1 MSIES
6 KIKYYPALSVADNAK
21 INGVSEDAIRYYI
34 RTRGVDRRY
43 AEKMKVL
50 KSMQDYLDEHPNATK
65 AEVARQSGR
74 GINTVVRYW
83 DILQGRTRLE
93 PNARKTETHEQ
104 TITALNKRQIAYL
117 DKLPVEFIREYL
129 KARSVEEKKARK
141 KREQEEQKTIAIQ
154 EIKSRI
160 DTLVENEHENTLLLE
175 QYSLYLPKITKED
188 LYRRE
193 KTKYDITKYRCI
205 AFRKKGDMWK
215 NWNVDLGNMNGGFP
229 FSINGITFPT
239 SEHAYIFGIFSHNT
253 KEHLAIQKQLLENP
267 NGYIIKKAIRY
278 KNIDLW
284 RADWN
289 EFNVEWMLFVVWQKA
304 VQNKEFQSILKA
316 LPQHA
321 HIIEDVSFKAKDDNS
336 ADFWG
341 ARNPSKT
348 EFGSLVAK
356 YVKHLDKDD
365 SKIKQNLL
373 WDYCNVGV
381 YEGFNVMGKILTY
394 VKQCLHDGIE
404 PNINYE
410 LLSSKNI
417 FILGKP
423 VSFDNT
429 ATKQQSSIVVPLTA
443 EDISPAEQSKRAAA
457 VLLNKATNKA
467 QGKNVILDGV
477 ELKYE
482 EYAYPIDDVILY
494 SSKVEPE
501 NRMLGHHYECLI
513 TFRGVEFYGVEQ
525 MHSALKFNERP
536 YILND
541 IMTAES
547 GVQAKDRSH
556 KYAKMYLYDS
566 DYNLKDARI
575 TALCFLFK
583 YLSVKEYR
591 DRLRELRGK
600 TLFENKGSY
609 EGGNRMNADK
619 TMLIGNNGDG
629 RSMMAVRDM
638 MLRYEDAAIA
648 EVEQMKGRSLTDAER
663 EEVLNGVLATVRAKF
678 ENDPQVKA
686 DSDNVIEYIKTHT
699 DIIPLRRYWPGEDAK
714 AIIFEF
720 DNCVFDTSADDEV
733 RKAKGAKI
741 TNWNKFY
748 KEYIP
753 QYKLHDGWRKVFE
766 WADANGVLI
775 GVLGKAKTDLVRR
788 TFEAN
793 EIRCDAI
800 EYASNASRQHGYDI
814 IDGLKIRP
822 EQVLCYIS
830 GSKQG
835 VQQAKESGFRFIGAT
850 WNAKDI
856 DALANETTINNPAD
870 IIDILNSTPTEQKI
884 EKPLSIAKQ
893 SIKDN
898 LKCTDRH
905 VYFFQDTPLSNW
917 WKSTPAIPYDGHH
930 FNSSEALFMYLKAKG
945 MGDDEIAMQIVEVDN
960 NASLADNKRFAKVK
974 ALGRK
979 CKFDEAIYLE
989 KREEWMFTTISAK
1002 YEVDE
1007 EFRSVLMSD
1016 KYKGLTF
1023 VEASPFDA
1031 VWGIKT
1037 TATKKVLSEGES
1049 AWNGL
1054 NLLGKLL
1061 TKLRDEKLK

>member
-1 MSIES
+1 MLSRVKIQYNPSLSIAE
-6 KIKYYPALSVADNAK
+6 NAER
-21 INGVSEDAIRYYI
+21 NGVNEDAIRYYI

-83 DILQGRTRLE
+83 DILRGRARLE
-93 PNARKTETHEQ
+93 PNARKTETHEH

-175 QYSLYLPKITKED
+175 QHSLYLPKITKED

-547 GVQAKDRSH
+547 GVQAKSRSH

-629 RSMMAVRDM
+629 RAMMAVRDM

-835 VQQAKESGFRFIGAT
+835 VQQAKESGLRFIGAT

-870 IIDILNSTPTEQKI
+870 IIDILNSSPTEQKI
-884 EKPLSIAKQ
+884 EKTL
-893 SIKDN
+893 
-898 LKCTDRH
+898 LK
-905 VYFFQDTPLSNW
+905 
-917 WKSTPAIPYDGHH
+917 
-930 FNSSEALFMYLKAKG
+930 
-945 MGDDEIAMQIVEVDN
+945 
-960 NASLADNKRFAKVK
+960 
-974 ALGRK
+974 
-979 CKFDEAIYLE
+979 
-989 KREEWMFTTISAK
+989 
-1002 YEVDE
+1002 
-1007 EFRSVLMSD
+1007 
-1016 KYKGLTF
+1016 
-1023 VEASPFDA
+1023 
-1031 VWGIKT
+1031 
-1037 TATKKVLSEGES
+1037 
-1049 AWNGL
+1049 
-1054 NLLGKLL
+1054 
-1061 TKLRDEKLK
+1061 

>member
-1 MSIES
+1 MSKECN
-6 KIKYYPALSVADNAK
+6 IKYSPSLSIGDNAK

-50 KSMQDYLDEHPNATK
+50 KSMQDYLNEHPNATK

-83 DILQGRTRLE
+83 DILQGRKRLK
-93 PNARKTETHEQ
+93 PSSRKSNTQ
-104 TITALNKRQIAYL
+104 SQKVSALNKRQIEYL

-129 KARSVEEKKARK
+129 LQREAQGNTQETPIA
-141 KREQEEQKTIAIQ
+141 KR
-154 EIKSRI
+154 
-160 DTLVENEHENTLLLE
+160 D
-175 QYSLYLPKITKED
+175 
-188 LYRRE
+188 
-193 KTKYDITKYRCI
+193 
-205 AFRKKGDMWK
+205 
-215 NWNVDLGNMNGGFP
+215 
-229 FSINGITFPT
+229 
-239 SEHAYIFGIFSHNT
+239 
-253 KEHLAIQKQLLENP
+253 
-267 NGYIIKKAIRY
+267 
-278 KNIDLW
+278 
-284 RADWN
+284 
-289 EFNVEWMLFVVWQKA
+289 VVK
-304 VQNKEFQSILKA
+304 
-316 LPQHA
+316 PQ
-321 HIIEDVSFKAKDDNS
+321 
-336 ADFWG
+336 
-341 ARNPSKT
+341 
-348 EFGSLVAK
+348 
-356 YVKHLDKDD
+356 
-365 SKIKQNLL
+365 
-373 WDYCNVGV
+373 
-381 YEGFNVMGKILTY
+381 
-394 VKQCLHDGIE
+394 
-404 PNINYE
+404 
-410 LLSSKNI
+410 
-417 FILGKP
+417 P
-423 VSFDNT
+423 VS
-429 ATKQQSSIVVPLTA
+429 IEVPLTA
-443 EDISPAEQSKRAAA
+443 EDISSEEQAKRAASM
-457 VLLNKATNKA
+457 LLNRAKHKA

-482 EYAYPIDDVILY
+482 EHTYPIDDVILY
-494 SSKVEPE
+494 DSKVEPE

-541 IMTAES
+541 IMTAKN

-600 TLFENKGSY
+600 TLFENKRSY
-609 EGGNRMNADK
+609 EGGNRMNDDK

-638 MLRYEDAAIA
+638 MLRYEDEAITQA
-648 EVEQMKGRSLTDAER
+648 EQHKGRSLTDNER
-663 EEVLNGVLATVRAKF
+663 EEVINGVLVAVRAKF

-686 DSDNVIEYIKTHT
+686 DSDNVIEYIKTHI
-699 DIIPLRRYWPGEDAK
+699 DIIPLKRYWPGENAK

-766 WADANGVLI
+766 WADANSILI

-793 EIRCDAI
+793 NIRCNAI
-800 EYASNASRQHGYDI
+800 EYASNASQQHGYNI
-814 IDGLKIRP
+814 IDGLKVRP

-835 VQQAKESGFRFIGAT
+835 VKQAKESGFRFFAAT
-850 WNAKDI
+850 WDTKEI
-856 DALANETTINNPAD
+856 DALKNEQTISSPAEIINALNNQYTEEPVVAPNEPKKQ
-870 IIDILNSTPTEQKI
+870 IDSGN
-884 EKPLSIAKQ
+884 
-893 SIKDN
+893 IKCSN
-898 LKCTDRH
+898 GYA
-905 VYFFQDTPLSNW
+905 YFFQDTPLSNW
-917 WKSTPAIPYDGHH
+917 WRSTPSIPYDGHK
-930 FNSSEALFMYLKAKG
+930 FTSSEALFMYLKAKG

-974 ALGRK
+974 ALGKK

-1007 EFRSVLMSD
+1007 DFRNVLMAD
-1016 KYKGLTF
+1016 RYKGLTF

-1037 TATKKVLSEGES
+1037 SATKKVLAKGES
-1049 AWNGL
+1049 AWKGL

-1061 TKLRDEKLK
+1061 TKLRDEKLKQYHP

>member
-1 MSIES
+1 MVVHEYNMSKES
-6 KIKYYPALSVADNAK
+6 SIKYNPALSVADNAK

-83 DILQGRTRLE
+83 DILRGRARLE

-129 KARSVEEKKARK
+129 LQREAQGNTQETPIA
-141 KREQEEQKTIAIQ
+141 KR
-154 EIKSRI
+154 
-160 DTLVENEHENTLLLE
+160 D
-175 QYSLYLPKITKED
+175 
-188 LYRRE
+188 
-193 KTKYDITKYRCI
+193 
-205 AFRKKGDMWK
+205 
-215 NWNVDLGNMNGGFP
+215 
-229 FSINGITFPT
+229 
-239 SEHAYIFGIFSHNT
+239 
-253 KEHLAIQKQLLENP
+253 
-267 NGYIIKKAIRY
+267 
-278 KNIDLW
+278 
-284 RADWN
+284 
-289 EFNVEWMLFVVWQKA
+289 VVK
-304 VQNKEFQSILKA
+304 
-316 LPQHA
+316 PQ
-321 HIIEDVSFKAKDDNS
+321 
-336 ADFWG
+336 
-341 ARNPSKT
+341 
-348 EFGSLVAK
+348 
-356 YVKHLDKDD
+356 
-365 SKIKQNLL
+365 
-373 WDYCNVGV
+373 
-381 YEGFNVMGKILTY
+381 
-394 VKQCLHDGIE
+394 
-404 PNINYE
+404 
-410 LLSSKNI
+410 
-417 FILGKP
+417 P
-423 VSFDNT
+423 VSV
-429 ATKQQSSIVVPLTA
+429 KVPLTA
-443 EDISPAEQSKRAAA
+443 KDLSSEEQSKRYA
-457 VLLNKATNKA
+457 VMLMNKAKHNA
-467 QGKNVILDGV
+467 QGKNIILDGV
-477 ELKYE
+477 EIKYE
-482 EYAYPIDDVILY
+482 KRSYPISDVVLY
-494 SSKVEPE
+494 DSKVEPE

-541 IMTAES
+541 IMTAKN
-547 GVQAKDRSH
+547 GVQAKSRSH

-591 DRLRELRGK
+591 DRMRELRGR
-600 TLFENKGSY
+600 TLFENKRNY
-609 EGGNRMNADK
+609 EGGNRMNEDG

-638 MLRYEDAAIA
+638 MLKYEDEAIA
-648 EVEQMKGRSLTDAER
+648 QAEQHKGRSLTDTER
-663 EEVLNGVLATVRAKF
+663 EEVINSVLVAVRTKF

-699 DIIPLRRYWPGEDAK
+699 EIIPLRRYWPGENAK
-714 AIIFEF
+714 AIIVEF
-720 DNCVFDTSADDEV
+720 DNCVFDTSVDDEV

-753 QYKLHDGWRKVFE
+753 QYRLHDGWRKVFE

-793 EIRCDAI
+793 NIRCNAI
-800 EYASNASRQHGYDI
+800 EYASNASQQHGYNI
-814 IDGLKIRP
+814 IDGLKVRP
-822 EQVLCYIS
+822 EQVLCYVS

-835 VQQAKESGFRFIGAT
+835 VKQAKDSGFRFIGAT
-850 WNAKDI
+850 WDATDI

-870 IIDILNSTPTEQKI
+870 IIDILSSTPTEQKI
-884 EKPLSIAKQ
+884 EKTLSIAKQ
-893 SIKDN
+893 SKKDN
-898 LKCTDRH
+898 LKYTDRY

-917 WKSTPAIPYDGHH
+917 WTSTPAIPYDGHH

-974 ALGRK
+974 ALGKK

-1007 EFRSVLMSD
+1007 DFRNVLMAD
-1016 KYKGLTF
+1016 RYKGLIF
-1023 VEASPFDA
+1023 VEAAPKDK
-1031 VWGIKT
+1031 VWGI
-1037 TATKKVLSEGES
+1037 ATKATKNVIAEGES
-1049 AWNGL
+1049 AWKGL

-1061 TKLRDEKLK
+1061 TKLRNEKLKQHHP

>member
-1 MSIES
+1 MTKES
-6 KIKYYPALSVADNAK
+6 SIKYNPALSIAENAK
-21 INGVSEDAIRYYI
+21 QNGVTEDAIRYYI
-34 RTRGVDRRY
+34 RTRGIDRRY

-50 KSMQDYLDEHPNATK
+50 KSMQDYLKEHPNASK

-93 PNARKTETHEQ
+93 PNARKSDTHEQ
-104 TITALNKRQIAYL
+104 TITTLTKRQIAYL
-117 DKLPVEFIREYL
+117 NRLPIEFIREYL
-129 KARSVEEKKARK
+129 LQ
-141 KREQEEQKTIAIQ
+141 REAQAEAQQT
-154 EIKSRI
+154 
-160 DTLVENEHENTLLLE
+160 
-175 QYSLYLPKITKED
+175 P
-188 LYRRE
+188 
-193 KTKYDITKYRCI
+193 
-205 AFRKKGDMWK
+205 
-215 NWNVDLGNMNGGFP
+215 
-229 FSINGITFPT
+229 
-239 SEHAYIFGIFSHNT
+239 
-253 KEHLAIQKQLLENP
+253 
-267 NGYIIKKAIRY
+267 IIKR
-278 KNIDLW
+278 D
-284 RADWN
+284 
-289 EFNVEWMLFVVWQKA
+289 VVK
-304 VQNKEFQSILKA
+304 
-316 LPQHA
+316 PQ
-321 HIIEDVSFKAKDDNS
+321 
-336 ADFWG
+336 
-341 ARNPSKT
+341 
-348 EFGSLVAK
+348 
-356 YVKHLDKDD
+356 
-365 SKIKQNLL
+365 
-373 WDYCNVGV
+373 
-381 YEGFNVMGKILTY
+381 
-394 VKQCLHDGIE
+394 
-404 PNINYE
+404 
-410 LLSSKNI
+410 
-417 FILGKP
+417 P
-423 VSFDNT
+423 VSVD
-429 ATKQQSSIVVPLTA
+429 VPLTA
-443 EDISPAEQSKRAAA
+443 EDLSAQEQSKRAAT
-457 VLLNKATNKA
+457 VLLNKAKNKA

-482 EYAYPIDDVILY
+482 ECAYPIDDVILY

-541 IMTAES
+541 IMTADS
-547 GVQAKDRSH
+547 GVQAKSRSH

-591 DRLRELRGK
+591 DRMRELRGR
-600 TLFENKGSY
+600 TLCENKGSY
-609 EGGNRMNADK
+609 EGGNRMNEDG

-638 MLRYEDAAIA
+638 MLRYEDEAIA
-648 EVEQMKGRSLTDAER
+648 EAEQQKGRSLTDNER
-663 EEVLNGVLATVRAKF
+663 EEVLNGVLIAVRRKF
-678 ENDPQVKA
+678 ESDPQVKA
-686 DSDNVIEYIKTHT
+686 DSDNVIKYIKEHS
-699 DIIPLRRYWPGEDAK
+699 DIIPLKRYWPGENAK
-714 AIIFEF
+714 AIIVEF

-814 IDGLKIRP
+814 IDGLKVRP
-822 EQVLCYIS
+822 EQVLCYVS

-835 VQQAKESGFRFIGAT
+835 VKQAKDSGFRFIGAT
-850 WNAKDI
+850 WDATDI

-870 IIDILNSTPTEQKI
+870 IIDILSSTPTEQKI
-884 EKPLSIAKQ
+884 EKTLSIAKQ
-893 SIKDN
+893 SKKDN
-898 LKCTDRH
+898 LKYTDRY
-905 VYFFQDTPLSNW
+905 VYFFQNTPLSNW

-930 FNSSEALFMYLKAKG
+930 FTSSEALFMYLKAKG

-974 ALGRK
+974 ALGKK

-1016 KYKGLTF
+1016 KYKGLSF

-1031 VWGIKT
+1031 VWGI
-1037 TATKKVLSEGES
+1037 ATKATKNVIAEGES
-1049 AWNGL
+1049 AWKGL

-1061 TKLRDEKLK
+1061 TKLRDEKLKQYHP